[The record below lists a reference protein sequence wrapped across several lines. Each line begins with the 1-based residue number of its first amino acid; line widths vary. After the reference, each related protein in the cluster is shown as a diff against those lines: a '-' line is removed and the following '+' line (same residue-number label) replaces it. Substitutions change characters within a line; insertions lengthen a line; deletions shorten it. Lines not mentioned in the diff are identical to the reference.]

1 MSVIPPLDR
10 IAKAPALGVDK
21 IQQQFNKILDS
32 IADQANKTIKDSAK
46 LPTNVNSDDPRVKNI
61 KQSLENI
68 QLSITKVQE
77 NIPKIQSAVTAITTI
92 ISTAQGINASIAAA
106 QLSNPVTAVLFI
118 ALETQ
123 KTQNQLIV
131 NAIEAVK
138 PLQSLPDQ
146 IESKILTLVP
156 VLTTAIAKLNT
167 VSDDDIEL
175 NIPTNISTRLNTVSD
190 DDIELNIPTNISTR
204 LNTVSDDDIELNIP
218 TNISTGLNTD
228 TNISTGL
235 NTDTNYNDLIPTEF
249 YNESNVSE
257 DDLTQRSNSI
267 EQLVDQQRN
276 LLTSLQEAPSQV
288 YRGNGNPL
296 PNLGKIGDYYLNTS
310 NNVSYGPKISDNDWG
325 TPIN

>member
-10 IAKAPALGVDK
+10 ITKAPALAVDK

-92 ISTAQGINASIAAA
+92 ISTAQGINASIATA
-106 QLSNPVTAVLFI
+106 QLAIPVTAPLFI
-118 ALETQ
+118 AMQTQ
-123 KTQNQLIV
+123 ALQNQLIV

-146 IESKILTLVP
+146 IESKITILIPILIA
-156 VLTTAIAKLNT
+156 AISKLNT
-167 VSDDDIEL
+167 ITNDDVEL
-175 NIPTNISTRLNTVSD
+175 NVPSIPRAD
-190 DDIELNIPTNISTR
+190 DVELNVPSIPR
-204 LNTVSDDDIELNIP
+204 ADDVE
-218 TNISTGLNTD
+218 LNTD
-228 TNISTGL
+228 N
-235 NTDTNYNDLIPTEF
+235 NYNDLIPTEF
-249 YNESNVSE
+249 YNELNVSE
-257 DDLTQRSNSI
+257 TDLTQRSDSI
-267 EQLVDQQRN
+267 EQLVEQQQN

>member
-10 IAKAPALGVDK
+10 ITKAPALGVDK

-46 LPTNVNSDDPRVKNI
+46 LPINVNSDDPRVKNI

-77 NIPKIQSAVTAITTI
+77 NIPKIQKAVTAITTI

-106 QLSNPVTAVLFI
+106 QLAVPVTAGLFI
-118 ALETQ
+118 AMQTQ
-123 KTQNQLIV
+123 ALQNQLIV

-146 IESKILTLVP
+146 IESKITILIPILIA
-156 VLTTAIAKLNT
+156 AISKLNT
-167 VSDDDIEL
+167 ITNDDVEL
-175 NIPTNISTRLNTVSD
+175 NVPSIPRAD
-190 DDIELNIPTNISTR
+190 DVELNVPSIPR
-204 LNTVSDDDIELNIP
+204 ADDVE
-218 TNISTGLNTD
+218 LNTD
-228 TNISTGL
+228 N
-235 NTDTNYNDLIPTEF
+235 NYNDLIPTEF
-249 YNESNVSE
+249 YNELNVSE
-257 DDLTQRSNSI
+257 TDLTQRSDSI
-267 EQLVDQQRN
+267 EQLVEQQQN

>member
-21 IQQQFNKILDS
+21 IQQQFNNILDS
-32 IADQANKTIKDSAK
+32 IVDRVNETIKDSAK
-46 LPTNVNSDDPRVKNI
+46 LPTNVNCDDPRVKNI

-77 NIPKIQSAVTAITTI
+77 NIPKIQNAVTAITTI
-92 ISTAQGINASIAAA
+92 ISTAQGINASIATA
-106 QLSNPVTAVLFI
+106 QLAIPVTAPLFI
-118 ALETQ
+118 AMQTQ
-123 KTQNQLIV
+123 ALQNQLIV

-146 IESKILTLVP
+146 IESKITILIPILIA
-156 VLTTAIAKLNT
+156 AISKLNT
-167 VSDDDIEL
+167 ITNDDVEL
-175 NIPTNISTRLNTVSD
+175 NVPSIPRAD
-190 DDIELNIPTNISTR
+190 DVELNVPSIPR
-204 LNTVSDDDIELNIP
+204 ADDVE
-218 TNISTGLNTD
+218 LNTD
-228 TNISTGL
+228 N
-235 NTDTNYNDLIPTEF
+235 NYNDLIPTEF
-249 YNESNVSE
+249 YNELNVSE
-257 DDLTQRSNSI
+257 TDLTQRSDSI
-267 EQLVDQQRN
+267 EQLVEQQQN

>member
-10 IAKAPALGVDK
+10 LTKAPALGVDK
-21 IQQQFNKILDS
+21 IQQQFNNILDS
-32 IADQANKTIKDSAK
+32 IVDQANKTIKDSAK

-77 NIPKIQSAVTAITTI
+77 NIPKIQSAITAVSTI
-92 ISTAQGINASIAAA
+92 ISTAQGINAALAAA
-106 QLSNPVTAVLFI
+106 QLSNPVTAALFI
-118 ALETQ
+118 ALQTQ
-123 KTQNQLIV
+123 ALQNQLIV

-167 VSDDDIEL
+167 VSDGDIEL
-175 NIPTNISTRLNTVSD
+175 NIP
-190 DDIELNIPTNISTR
+190 
-204 LNTVSDDDIELNIP
+204 
-218 TNISTGLNTD
+218 

-249 YNESNVSE
+249 YNELNVSE

>member
-10 IAKAPALGVDK
+10 ITKAPALGVDK

-46 LPTNVNSDDPRVKNI
+46 LPINVNSDDPRVKNI

-77 NIPKIQSAVTAITTI
+77 NIPKIQKAVTAITTI

-106 QLSNPVTAVLFI
+106 QLAVPVTATLFI
-118 ALETQ
+118 AMQTQ
-123 KTQNQLIV
+123 ALQNQLIV

-146 IESKILTLVP
+146 IESKITILIPILIA
-156 VLTTAIAKLNT
+156 AISKLNT
-167 VSDDDIEL
+167 ITNDDVEL
-175 NIPTNISTRLNTVSD
+175 NIPSIPRADNVELNV
-190 DDIELNIPTNISTR
+190 LNIPLT
-204 LNTVSDDDIELNIP
+204 DDVE
-218 TNISTGLNTD
+218 LNTD
-228 TNISTGL
+228 N
-235 NTDTNYNDLIPTEF
+235 NYNDLIPTEF
-249 YNESNVSE
+249 YNELNVSE
-257 DDLTQRSNSI
+257 TDLTQRSDSI
-267 EQLVDQQRN
+267 EQLVDQQQN

>member
-10 IAKAPALGVDK
+10 LTKAPALGVDK
-21 IQQQFNKILDS
+21 IQQQFNNILDS
-32 IADQANKTIKDSAK
+32 IVDQANKTIKDSAK

-77 NIPKIQSAVTAITTI
+77 NIPKIQSAITAMSTI
-92 ISTAQGINASIAAA
+92 IST
-106 QLSNPVTAVLFI
+106 
-118 ALETQ
+118 
-123 KTQNQLIV
+123 LI
-131 NAIEAVK
+131 
-138 PLQSLPDQ
+138 
-146 IESKILTLVP
+146 P

-175 NIPTNISTRLNTVSD
+175 NIP
-190 DDIELNIPTNISTR
+190 
-204 LNTVSDDDIELNIP
+204 
-218 TNISTGLNTD
+218 

>member
-10 IAKAPALGVDK
+10 LTKAPALGVDK
-21 IQQQFNKILDS
+21 IQQQFNNILDS
-32 IADQANKTIKDSAK
+32 IVDQANKTIKDSAK

-77 NIPKIQSAVTAITTI
+77 NIPKIQSAITAVSTI
-92 ISTAQGINASIAAA
+92 ISTAQGINAALAAA
-106 QLSNPVTAVLFI
+106 QLSNPVTAALFI
-118 ALETQ
+118 ALQTQ
-123 KTQNQLIV
+123 ALQNQLIV

-146 IESKILTLVP
+146 IESKITILIPILIA
-156 VLTTAIAKLNT
+156 AISKLNT
-167 VSDDDIEL
+167 ITNDDVEL
-175 NIPTNISTRLNTVSD
+175 NVPSIPRADNV
-190 DDIELNIPTNISTR
+190 E
-204 LNTVSDDDIELNIP
+204 
-218 TNISTGLNTD
+218 LNTD
-228 TNISTGL
+228 N
-235 NTDTNYNDLIPTEF
+235 NYNDLIPTEF
-249 YNESNVSE
+249 YNELNVSE
-257 DDLTQRSNSI
+257 TDLTQRSDSI
-267 EQLVDQQRN
+267 EQLVEQQRN

>member
-10 IAKAPALGVDK
+10 LTKAPALGVDK
-21 IQQQFNKILDS
+21 IQQQFNKLVEH
-32 IADQANKTIKDSAK
+32 SAK

-77 NIPKIQSAVTAITTI
+77 NIPKIQSAITAVSTI
-92 ISTAQGINASIAAA
+92 ISTAQGINAALAAA
-106 QLSNPVTAVLFI
+106 QLSNPVTAALFI
-118 ALETQ
+118 ALQTQ
-123 KTQNQLIV
+123 ALQNQLIV

-175 NIPTNISTRLNTVSD
+175 NIP
-190 DDIELNIPTNISTR
+190 
-204 LNTVSDDDIELNIP
+204 
-218 TNISTGLNTD
+218 

>member
-10 IAKAPALGVDK
+10 ITKAPALGVDK

-77 NIPKIQSAVTAITTI
+77 NIPKIQRAVTAITTI
-92 ISTAQGINASIAAA
+92 ISTAQGINASIATA
-106 QLSNPVTAVLFI
+106 QLAIPVTAPLFI
-118 ALETQ
+118 AMQTQ
-123 KTQNQLIV
+123 ALQNQLIV
-131 NAIEAVK
+131 NAIESVK

-146 IESKILTLVP
+146 IESKITILIPILIA
-156 VLTTAIAKLNT
+156 AISKLNT
-167 VSDDDIEL
+167 ITNDDVEL
-175 NIPTNISTRLNTVSD
+175 NIPSIPRADNVELNV
-190 DDIELNIPTNISTR
+190 LNIPLT
-204 LNTVSDDDIELNIP
+204 DDVE
-218 TNISTGLNTD
+218 LNTD
-228 TNISTGL
+228 N
-235 NTDTNYNDLIPTEF
+235 NYNDLIPTEF
-249 YNESNVSE
+249 YNELNVSE
-257 DDLTQRSNSI
+257 TDLTQRSDSI
-267 EQLVDQQRN
+267 EQLVDQQQN

>member
-1 MSVIPPLDR
+1 M
-10 IAKAPALGVDK
+10 
-21 IQQQFNKILDS
+21 
-32 IADQANKTIKDSAK
+32 
-46 LPTNVNSDDPRVKNI
+46 
-61 KQSLENI
+61 
-68 QLSITKVQE
+68 
-77 NIPKIQSAVTAITTI
+77 
-92 ISTAQGINASIAAA
+92 
-106 QLSNPVTAVLFI
+106 FI
-118 ALETQ
+118 ALQTQ
-123 KTQNQLIV
+123 ALQNQLIV

-175 NIPTNISTRLNTVSD
+175 NIP
-190 DDIELNIPTNISTR
+190 
-204 LNTVSDDDIELNIP
+204 
-218 TNISTGLNTD
+218 

>member
-10 IAKAPALGVDK
+10 LTKAPALGVDK
-21 IQQQFNKILDS
+21 IQQQFNNILDS
-32 IADQANKTIKDSAK
+32 IVDQANKTIKDSAK

-77 NIPKIQSAVTAITTI
+77 NIPKIQSAITAVSTI
-92 ISTAQGINASIAAA
+92 ISTAQGINAALAAA
-106 QLSNPVTAVLFI
+106 QLSNPVTAALFI
-118 ALETQ
+118 ALQTQ
-123 KTQNQLIV
+123 ALQNQLIV

-138 PLQSLPDQ
+138 PLQSLPKQ
-146 IESKILTLVP
+146 IDSKIIMLMPILIA
-156 VLTTAIAKLNT
+156 AISKLNT
-167 VSDDDIEL
+167 ITDDDIEL
-175 NIPTNISTRLNTVSD
+175 NVPSIPTDDVELNVSNIST
-190 DDIELNIPTNISTR
+190 ELNM
-204 LNTVSDDDIELNIP
+204 
-218 TNISTGLNTD
+218 
-228 TNISTGL
+228 
-235 NTDTNYNDLIPTEF
+235 DTNYNDLIPTEF
-249 YNESNVSE
+249 YNELNVSE

>member
-92 ISTAQGINASIAAA
+92 ISTAQGINASIATA
-106 QLSNPVTAVLFI
+106 QLAIPVTAPLFI
-118 ALETQ
+118 AMQTQ
-123 KTQNQLIV
+123 ALQNQLIV

-146 IESKILTLVP
+146 IESKITILIPILIA
-156 VLTTAIAKLNT
+156 AISKLNT
-167 VSDDDIEL
+167 ITNDDVEL
-175 NIPTNISTRLNTVSD
+175 NVPSIPRAD
-190 DDIELNIPTNISTR
+190 DVE
-204 LNTVSDDDIELNIP
+204 
-218 TNISTGLNTD
+218 LNTD
-228 TNISTGL
+228 N
-235 NTDTNYNDLIPTEF
+235 NYNDLIPTEF
-249 YNESNVSE
+249 YNELNVSE
-257 DDLTQRSNSI
+257 TDLTQRSDSI
-267 EQLVDQQRN
+267 EQLVEQQQN

>member
-10 IAKAPALGVDK
+10 ITKAPALGVDK

-32 IADQANKTIKDSAK
+32 IVDQANKTIKDSAK
-46 LPTNVNSDDPRVKNI
+46 LPTNVNSDDLRVKNI

-68 QLSITKVQE
+68 QLSITNVQE

-92 ISTAQGINASIAAA
+92 ISTAQGINAALAAA
-106 QLSNPVTAVLFI
+106 QLSNPVTAPLFI
-118 ALETQ
+118 AMQTQ
-123 KTQNQLIV
+123 ALQNQLIV

-146 IESKILTLVP
+146 IESKITILIPILIA
-156 VLTTAIAKLNT
+156 AISKLNT
-167 VSDDDIEL
+167 ITNDDVEL
-175 NIPTNISTRLNTVSD
+175 NIPSIPRADNVELNV
-190 DDIELNIPTNISTR
+190 LNIPLT
-204 LNTVSDDDIELNIP
+204 DDVE
-218 TNISTGLNTD
+218 LNTD
-228 TNISTGL
+228 N
-235 NTDTNYNDLIPTEF
+235 NYNDLIPTEF

-257 DDLTQRSNSI
+257 TDLTQRSNSI
-267 EQLVDQQRN
+267 EQLVEQQRN

-288 YRGNGNPL
+288 YKQEGNP
-296 PNLGKIGDYYLNTS
+296 PPELGKIGDYYLNTS

>member
-190 DDIELNIPTNISTR
+190 DDIELNIPTNIST
-204 LNTVSDDDIELNIP
+204 
-218 TNISTGLNTD
+218 GLNTD

>member
-1 MSVIPPLDR
+1 MSIIPPLDR
-10 IAKAPALGVDK
+10 LTKAPSFGVDK
-21 IQQQFNKILDS
+21 IQQQFNDILDS
-32 IADQANKTIKDSAK
+32 VIDQANKTIKDSAK

-92 ISTAQGINASIAAA
+92 ISTAQGINAALAAA
-106 QLSNPVTAVLFI
+106 QLSNPVTAPLFI
-118 ALETQ
+118 AMQTQ
-123 KTQNQLIV
+123 ALQNQLIV

-146 IESKILTLVP
+146 IESKITILIPILIA
-156 VLTTAIAKLNT
+156 AISKLNT
-167 VSDDDIEL
+167 ITNDDVEL
-175 NIPTNISTRLNTVSD
+175 NIPSIPRADNVELNV
-190 DDIELNIPTNISTR
+190 LNIPLT
-204 LNTVSDDDIELNIP
+204 DDVE
-218 TNISTGLNTD
+218 LNTD
-228 TNISTGL
+228 N
-235 NTDTNYNDLIPTEF
+235 NYNDLIPTEF

-257 DDLTQRSNSI
+257 TDLTQRSNSI
-267 EQLVDQQRN
+267 EQLVEQQRN

-288 YRGNGNPL
+288 YKQEGNP
-296 PNLGKIGDYYLNTS
+296 PPELGKIGDYYLNTS

>member
-32 IADQANKTIKDSAK
+32 ITDQANKTIKDSAK

-175 NIPTNISTRLNTVSD
+175 NIPTNISTGLNTVSD
-190 DDIELNIPTNISTR
+190 DDIELNIP
-204 LNTVSDDDIELNIP
+204 
-218 TNISTGLNTD
+218 

-249 YNESNVSE
+249 YNESNVAE

>member
-21 IQQQFNKILDS
+21 IQQQFNNILDS
-32 IADQANKTIKDSAK
+32 IVDRVNETIKDSAK
-46 LPTNVNSDDPRVKNI
+46 LPTNVNCDDPRVKNI

-92 ISTAQGINASIAAA
+92 ISTAQGINAALAAA
-106 QLSNPVTAVLFI
+106 QLSNPVTAPLFI
-118 ALETQ
+118 AMQTQ
-123 KTQNQLIV
+123 ALQNQLIV

-167 VSDDDIEL
+167 VC
-175 NIPTNISTRLNTVSD
+175 
-190 DDIELNIPTNISTR
+190 
-204 LNTVSDDDIELNIP
+204 DDDIELNIP
-218 TNISTGLNTD
+218 TNISTGVNP
-228 TNISTGL
+228 TNISTGVNPTNILTGL
-235 NTDTNYNDLIPTEF
+235 NTDNNYNDLIPTEF
-249 YNESNVSE
+249 YNELNVSE
-257 DDLTQRSNSI
+257 TDLTQRSNSI
-267 EQLVDQQRN
+267 EQLVDQQQN

>member
-21 IQQQFNKILDS
+21 IQQQFNNILDS
-32 IADQANKTIKDSAK
+32 IVDRVNETIKDSAK
-46 LPTNVNSDDPRVKNI
+46 LPTNVNCDDPRVKNI

-92 ISTAQGINASIAAA
+92 ISTAQGINAALAAA
-106 QLSNPVTAVLFI
+106 QLSNPVTAPLFI
-118 ALETQ
+118 AMQTQ
-123 KTQNQLIV
+123 ALQNQLIV

-167 VSDDDIEL
+167 VC
-175 NIPTNISTRLNTVSD
+175 
-190 DDIELNIPTNISTR
+190 
-204 LNTVSDDDIELNIP
+204 DDDIELNIP
-218 TNISTGLNTD
+218 TNISTGVNP
-228 TNISTGL
+228 TNISTGVNPTNISTGVNPTNILTGVNPTNILTGL
-235 NTDTNYNDLIPTEF
+235 NTDNNYNDLIPTEF

>member
-10 IAKAPALGVDK
+10 LTKAPALGVDK
-21 IQQQFNKILDS
+21 IQQQFNNILDS
-32 IADQANKTIKDSAK
+32 IVDQANKTIKDSAK

-77 NIPKIQSAVTAITTI
+77 NIPKIQSAITAVSTI
-92 ISTAQGINASIAAA
+92 ISTAQGINAALAAA
-106 QLSNPVTAVLFI
+106 QLSNPVTAALFI
-118 ALETQ
+118 ALQTQ
-123 KTQNQLIV
+123 ALQNQLIV

-175 NIPTNISTRLNTVSD
+175 NIPTNIST
-190 DDIELNIPTNISTR
+190 
-204 LNTVSDDDIELNIP
+204 
-218 TNISTGLNTD
+218 
-228 TNISTGL
+228 GL

-249 YNESNVSE
+249 YNELNVSE

>member
-21 IQQQFNKILDS
+21 IQQQFNNILDS
-32 IADQANKTIKDSAK
+32 IVDRVNETIKDSAK
-46 LPTNVNSDDPRVKNI
+46 LPTNVNCDDPRVKNI

-92 ISTAQGINASIAAA
+92 ISTAQGINAALAAA
-106 QLSNPVTAVLFI
+106 QLSNPVTAPLFI
-118 ALETQ
+118 AMQTQ
-123 KTQNQLIV
+123 ALQNQLIV

-167 VSDDDIEL
+167 VC
-175 NIPTNISTRLNTVSD
+175 
-190 DDIELNIPTNISTR
+190 
-204 LNTVSDDDIELNIP
+204 DDDIELNIP
-218 TNISTGLNTD
+218 TNISTGVNP
-228 TNISTGL
+228 TNISTGVNPTNISTGVNPTNILTGL
-235 NTDTNYNDLIPTEF
+235 NTDNNYNDLIPTEF
-249 YNESNVSE
+249 YNELNVSE
-257 DDLTQRSNSI
+257 TDLTQRSNSI
-267 EQLVDQQRN
+267 EQLVDQQQN

>member
-77 NIPKIQSAVTAITTI
+77 NIPKIQRAVTAITTI
-92 ISTAQGINASIAAA
+92 ISTAQGINASIATA
-106 QLSNPVTAVLFI
+106 QLAIPVTAGLFI
-118 ALETQ
+118 AMQTQ
-123 KTQNQLIV
+123 ALQNQLIV

-146 IESKILTLVP
+146 IESKITILIPILIA
-156 VLTTAIAKLNT
+156 AISKLNT
-167 VSDDDIEL
+167 ITNDDVEL
-175 NIPTNISTRLNTVSD
+175 NVPSIPRAD
-190 DDIELNIPTNISTR
+190 DVELNVPSIPR
-204 LNTVSDDDIELNIP
+204 ADDVELNVPSIP
-218 TNISTGLNTD
+218 RADDVELNTD
-228 TNISTGL
+228 N
-235 NTDTNYNDLIPTEF
+235 NYNDLIPTEF
-249 YNESNVSE
+249 YNELNVSE
-257 DDLTQRSNSI
+257 TDLTQRSDSI
-267 EQLVDQQRN
+267 EQLVEQQQN

>member
-10 IAKAPALGVDK
+10 ITKAPALGVDK

-46 LPTNVNSDDPRVKNI
+46 LPINVNSDDPRVKNI

-77 NIPKIQSAVTAITTI
+77 NIPKIQKAVTAITTI

-106 QLSNPVTAVLFI
+106 QLAVPVTAPLFI
-118 ALETQ
+118 AMQTQ
-123 KTQNQLIV
+123 ALQNQLIV

-146 IESKILTLVP
+146 IESKITILIPILIA
-156 VLTTAIAKLNT
+156 AISKLNT
-167 VSDDDIEL
+167 ITNDDVEL
-175 NIPTNISTRLNTVSD
+175 NVPSIPRAD
-190 DDIELNIPTNISTR
+190 DVE
-204 LNTVSDDDIELNIP
+204 
-218 TNISTGLNTD
+218 LNTD
-228 TNISTGL
+228 N
-235 NTDTNYNDLIPTEF
+235 NYNDLIPTEF
-249 YNESNVSE
+249 YNELNVSE
-257 DDLTQRSNSI
+257 TDLTQRSDSI
-267 EQLVDQQRN
+267 EQLVEQQQN